1 MRYAHGI
8 DDGTKTNRTQK
19 FSISLTSIPVDFA
32 ITQGRVKMPL
42 LLVTRIAFLLDV
54 PPRSQQVQVFLMW
67 QRDIAWTKSN
77 RWGRKSYKTEKLFPP
92 NLHFAKQAL
101 EFFETWTCALLYRH
115 VFRAL
120 KPLTFSLMICLML
133 LLKREQKLEKKERL
147 VEEGCCDQID
157 TCQDLVNFFLTNISF
172 SIFCYQDLV
181 NFFPIKI
188 ISFLS
193 KLVNLF
199 LVEIFFFYRDMPW
212 SISFSSEFFFY
223 QNYRQLSHSF
233 CKFTPPFGTKY

>member
-1 MRYAHGI
+1 MRFI
-8 DDGTKTNRTQK
+8 
-19 FSISLTSIPVDFA
+19 ISTF
-32 ITQGRVKMPL
+32 
-42 LLVTRIAFLLDV
+42 
-54 PPRSQQVQVFLMW
+54 
-67 QRDIAWTKSN
+67 
-77 RWGRKSYKTEKLFPP
+77 
-92 NLHFAKQAL
+92 
-101 EFFETWTCALLYRH
+101 
-115 VFRAL
+115 FRAL

-133 LLKREQKLEKKERL
+133 LLKRKQKLEKRERL

-199 LVEIFFFYRDMPW
+199 LVEICFFIETCHGQFLFHQNFFSIKTIANFLTAFVNSHHPSRQSINEITKTCLTSFVAISIFKKFHSTMILSSVFSLFATQVLGSIGRGFRQHGRLVAEYPW
-212 SISFSSEFFFY
+212 PIIVFRFE
-223 QNYRQLSHSF
+223 NAL
-233 CKFTPPFGTKY
+233 K